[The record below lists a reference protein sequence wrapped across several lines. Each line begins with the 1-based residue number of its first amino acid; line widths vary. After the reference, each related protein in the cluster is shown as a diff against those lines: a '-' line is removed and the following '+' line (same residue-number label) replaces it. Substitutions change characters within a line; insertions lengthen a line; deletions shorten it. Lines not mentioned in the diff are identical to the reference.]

1 MSCTLFLRGG
11 RILDG
16 SGSAARPADVR
27 IADDVIEAIAP
38 PGEMAPDGAR
48 VLDAK
53 GKIITPGFI
62 DTHTHGDPI
71 DDGAF
76 ENFLAMGVTTICLG
90 QDGESPRCEDL
101 SAWMNAVD
109 QARPGVNIALFA
121 GHGTLRE
128 LAGAGL
134 TPKADVPALERMA
147 QLCERAM
154 RAGCLG
160 ITTGLE
166 YEPGCFA
173 DVEELVAV
181 SRPVARLGGLA
192 MSHMRSEDDATI
204 LSALDEFLAQG
215 RGAQCPVHVSHL
227 KIVYAHGAG
236 RAGVVLG
243 RMEAARREGLRVT
256 ADLYPYTAS
265 YTTIGI
271 VFPEW
276 AKPPNDYAEVA
287 RTRRAELASFL
298 RRKIESRNGPEATLF
313 GTPPWAGRTL
323 AQVAQML
330 GKPFEDV
337 LVEDIGPDGAGAAYF
352 VMDPAV
358 MERFLV
364 DPHVMICTDGSP
376 TMRHPRSYGS
386 FTRVIREYVVQRP
399 LLPLEQAVH
408 KMTGLSARTLGLD
421 AGTTVAATHTRPPL
435 ATPQPQSRPGEI
447 PPRSFVPRGFL
458 APGYAADLV
467 IFDPAT
473 VRDES
478 TFEHPHRLASGMD
491 TVIVNGIVVR
501 ENAFP
506 TGMRAGRMLRR
517 PTRE

>member
-1 MSCTLFLRGG
+1 MSSTLFLRNG

-16 SGSAARPADVR
+16 TGAPPRPADIR

-38 PGEMAPDGAR
+38 PGEMTPDGAR
-48 VLDAK
+48 VLDAA
-53 GKIITPGFI
+53 GKIIAPGFI
-62 DTHTHGDPI
+62 DTHAHGDPI

-90 QDGESPRCEDL
+90 QDGESPRLEDPTV
-101 SAWMNAVD
+101 WMDAVD

-134 TPKADVPALERMA
+134 TPKADAPALDRMA
-147 QLCERAM
+147 QLCEQAM

-160 ITTGLE
+160 LSTGLE

-215 RGAQCPVHVSHL
+215 RGARCPVHVSHL
-227 KIVYAHGAG
+227 KVVYARGVE
-236 RAGVVLG
+236 RAEAVLE
-243 RMEAARREGLRVT
+243 RMTAAREGGLRVT
-256 ADLYPYTAS
+256 ADLYPYVAS

-287 RTRRAELASFL
+287 RTRRVELASFL

-313 GTPPWAGRTL
+313 GTPPWAGKTL

-330 GKPFEDV
+330 DKPFEDA
-337 LVEDIGPDGAGAAYF
+337 LLEDIGPDGAGAAYF

-376 TMRHPRSYGS
+376 TMRHPRGYGS
-386 FTRVIREYVVQRP
+386 FARVIREYVVQRP
-399 LLPLEQAVH
+399 LLLLEQAVY
-408 KMTGLSARTLGLD
+408 KMTGLSAYTLGLD
-421 AGTTVAATHTRPPL
+421 VGAGAET
-435 ATPQPQSRPGEI
+435 SRTI

-458 APGYAADLV
+458 ARGYAADLV
-467 IFDPAT
+467 IFDPAA

-491 TVIVNGIVVR
+491 TVIVNGVVVR
-501 ENAFP
+501 ENAYP

-517 PTRE
+517 PPRG